1 LKYQD
6 RAYLCERD
14 TNKLEW
20 KKVKIFLKDDELF
33 TRMSEYWPFGPKEET
48 YKEYQKL
55 KFIQDN
61 LDGIAD
67 DVVDEYSAALGKLL
81 RWVRLAIDVRVEDM
95 KVRRAHKKQLR
106 NERQEALDKEAERNE
121 KRNAEF
127 EAAKGAY
134 DAKIEEER
142 EARKAAAEEGEE
154 PEDDE
159 APEFDAEEFYAVF
172 DENNL
177 PIEIPDE
184 IEDDIDNDF
193 NLIIEESTMEGG
205 E

>member
-1 LKYQD
+1 
-6 RAYLCERD
+6 
-14 TNKLEW
+14 
-20 KKVKIFLKDDELF
+20 
-33 TRMSEYWPFGPKEET
+33 MSEYWPFGPKEET

-67 DVVDEYSAALGKLL
+67 ETVDEYSAALGKLL
-81 RWVRLAIDVRVEDM
+81 RWVRLAIDVRIEDL

-106 NERQEALDKEAERNE
+106 TERQEALDKEAERNE

-142 EARKAAAEEGEE
+142 EARKADAAEGEE
-154 PEDDE
+154 PEEDD

-177 PIEIPDE
+177 PVEIPDE
-184 IEDDIDNDF
+184 VEDDIDNDF